1 MRNIISLVPDE
12 DEELNT
18 TNIDLHVNITNTI
31 KEKLNYKNKIKH
43 LININIDFIAH
54 FIISNL

>member
-31 KEKLNYKNKIKH
+31 KGKLNYKNKIKH

>member
-18 TNIDLHVNITNTI
+18 TNIDLHAAITNTI
-31 KEKLNYKNKIKH
+31 KEKLN
-43 LININIDFIAH
+43 
-54 FIISNL
+54 